1 MCLSDPLYG
10 FIVGSDGIVAIY
22 GVESRRSPQA
32 EGVQYLIAGAEGG
45 DGDNMT
51 PGRTQPLERDT
62 LDLKKGVTDLRCST
76 VKRFSNIESIQN
88 TSIIQNGA
96 HSPNFP
102 VAMASSICVEAGLVE
117 NYFTTASI
125 FSKLGQYSPGSDNI
139 LQLLQ
144 YSYFAPNFKPWKQSV
159 QYMVCIWHMAD
170 MGFLW
175 LMVILSLGYRQ
186 PPPTSSLPMGVHRGE
201 WQVPG
206 NMGSQKKYTR
216 NWRNMLAGFYCDLP
230 HRAGYD
236 LQNTCDIYWD
246 LYWDGI
252 N

>member
-88 TSIIQNGA
+88 TSIIQNSA

-117 NYFTTASI
+117 NYFTTAPI
-125 FSKLGQYSPGSDNI
+125 FSKLRQYPAIASIFI
-139 LQLLQ
+139 LCPKLQ
-144 YSYFAPNFKPWKQSV
+144 ALKTKCAIHG
-159 QYMVCIWHMAD
+159 MHMAD

-230 HRAGYD
+230 HRAGYE

>member
-1 MCLSDPLYG
+1 M
-10 FIVGSDGIVAIY
+10 
-22 GVESRRSPQA
+22 
-32 EGVQYLIAGAEGG
+32 
-45 DGDNMT
+45 
-51 PGRTQPLERDT
+51 
-62 LDLKKGVTDLRCST
+62 RCST

-102 VAMASSICVEAGLVE
+102 VAMASAICVEAGLVE

-125 FSKLGQYSPGSDNI
+125 FSKLRQYPAIASIFI
-139 LQLLQ
+139 LCPKLQ
-144 YSYFAPNFKPWKQSV
+144 ALKTKCAIHG
-159 QYMVCIWHMAD
+159 MHMAD

-216 NWRNMLAGFYCDLP
+216 NW
-230 HRAGYD
+230 
-236 LQNTCDIYWD
+236 TCWQAFIVTFPIVQGMNCRIHVISTETCIGMESIKARLGLVFCVIY
-246 LYWDGI
+246 
-252 N
+252 

>member
-1 MCLSDPLYG
+1 MCLSDQLYG

-62 LDLKKGVTDLRCST
+62 LDLKKGVIDLRCST

-125 FSKLGQYSPGSDNI
+125 FSKLRQYPAIASIFI
-139 LQLLQ
+139 LCPKIQALKTKCAIHGMHIAYGRHGFSLADGNPK
-144 YSYFAPNFKPWKQSV
+144 SGISTAPAHF
-159 QYMVCIWHMAD
+159 
-170 MGFLW
+170 
-175 LMVILSLGYRQ
+175 Q
-186 PPPTSSLPMGVHRGE
+186 PPHGSPQRGVASAWKHGIAE
-201 WQVPG
+201 EIH
-206 NMGSQKKYTR
+206 KELEKH
-216 NWRNMLAGFYCDLP
+216 AGRL
-230 HRAGYD
+230 
-236 LQNTCDIYWD
+236 L
-246 LYWDGI
+246 L
-252 N
+252 